1 MPRYPKTTLAPFLL
15 ALPAATEEIRSALLL
30 MALLLAGCQTTRT
43 TVTDRPETAGNWAC
57 LAFQPIRWSSRDTK
71 ETLDQIAEH
80 NAVWEALCGES

>member
-1 MPRYPKTTLAPFLL
+1 MTRWMTTYYLVASSHLPMLRRMVVIVAL
-15 ALPAATEEIRSALLL
+15 ALAACRTISGKTNTAATE
-30 MALLLAGCQTTRT
+30 
-43 TVTDRPETAGNWAC
+43 DWAC